1 MAYKLLGAAV
11 TNPVDEGFSG
21 APLVHVVASANVTLT
36 VKKSVADGGSV
47 IGTIRI
53 SANSSI
59 DVVKNSTDRIS
70 CLTSICT
77 PIAYHW

>member
-11 TNPVDEGFSG
+11 PNPVNQVFGK
-21 APLVHVVASANVTLT
+21 ATLVHVVASAAVTLT
-36 VKKSVADGGSV
+36 VKRADDTV
-47 IGTIRI
+47 VGTIRI
-53 SANSSI
+53 PANSSI
-59 DVVKNSTDRIS
+59 DVVKYSTDKIS

>member
-11 TNPVDEGFSG
+11 SNPSDEGFSG
-21 APLVHVVASANVTLT
+21 ATLVHVVASAAVTLT

-59 DVVKNSTDRIS
+59 DVVKNPTDRIS

>member
-11 TNPVDEGFSG
+11 TNPVDEDFSG
-21 APLVHVVASANVTLT
+21 ATLVHVVASAAVTLT
-36 VKKSVADGGSV
+36 VKKADTSVV
-47 IGTIRI
+47 GTIRI

-59 DVVKNSTDRIS
+59 DVVKYSAETIS

>member
-11 TNPVDEGFSG
+11 SNPSDEGFSG
-21 APLVHVVASANVTLT
+21 ATLVHVVASADVTLT
-36 VKKSVADGGSV
+36 VKQADSSV
-47 IGTIRI
+47 IGTIRA

-59 DVVKNSTDRIS
+59 DVVKNSTDTIS
-70 CLTSICT
+70 CATSICT

>member
-11 TNPVDEGFSG
+11 TNPVDQNFSS
-21 APLVHVVASANVTLT
+21 ATLVHVVASANVTLT

-59 DVVKNSTDRIS
+59 DVVKYLTDTIT
-70 CLTSICT
+70 CPTSICT

>member
-11 TNPVDEGFSG
+11 TNPSDDDFNG
-21 APLVHVVASANVTLT
+21 ATLVYVVASAAQLLT
-36 VKKSVADGGSV
+36 VKRADQSVV
-47 IGTIRI
+47 GTIRVL
-53 SANSSI
+53 ANSSI
-59 DVVKNSTDRIS
+59 EVVKKSTETIS